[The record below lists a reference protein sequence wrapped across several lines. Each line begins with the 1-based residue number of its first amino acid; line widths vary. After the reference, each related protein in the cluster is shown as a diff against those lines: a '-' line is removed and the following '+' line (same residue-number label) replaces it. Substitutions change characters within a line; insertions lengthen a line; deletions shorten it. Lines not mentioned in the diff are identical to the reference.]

1 MNMSNI
7 NLATEWFEVLQ
18 TTERSRTA
26 VMRLD
31 PGQSTGEH
39 AESHDKSEQ
48 LLLLLEGR
56 LMAEIG
62 KCGRPLRLHASS
74 APGHFAFFAT
84 FITNPAVQKTSGA
97 IGFSDDSRA
106 TDSKRSMPRR
116 SRSASTGYCDEWIVR
131 GGIGTSFHWPEVHS
145 RQSAYNLQMA

>member
-18 TTERSRTA
+18 TTERSQTA

-62 KCGRPLRLHASS
+62 GKNLALNVGDVVMIPPRVKHK
-74 APGHFAFFAT
+74 F
-84 FITNPAVQKTSGA
+84 TNPSDTRAVT
-97 IGFSDDSRA
+97 FNV
-106 TDSKRSMPRR
+106 
-116 SRSASTGYCDEWIVR
+116 YCPPEYSPDEK
-131 GGIGTSFHWPEVHS
+131 G
-145 RQSAYNLQMA
+145 